1 LVTVVT
7 SIRVTAL
14 QNRVMTTLTAELT
27 VGELAARLPGSVRV
41 FEKHQIDFCCGG
53 TIPLE
58 AACAR
63 RGLNPAA
70 VLEEIEAANAAPYAH
85 TTDWQSA
92 GLDVLL
98 DHILST
104 HHKYMKTELPRLE
117 GMLAKVTAAH
127 GERHG
132 DLLRSLA
139 AVFAPMKEELDGHLM
154 KEEMVLF
161 PLIRSLELAN
171 QTGTPA
177 PWSHCG
183 SVRNPLRV
191 MLMEHDSAGAAL
203 VRMRGLTGDYT
214 APRDACNTFLAL
226 YSGLE
231 EMEADLHRH
240 IHLENNI
247 LFPKAL
253 ALE

>member
-1 LVTVVT
+1 M
-7 SIRVTAL
+7 A
-14 QNRVMTTLTAELT
+14 AELT

-70 VLEEIEAANAAPYAH
+70 VLEEIDAANAAPSAH

-104 HHKYMKTELPRLE
+104 HHRYMKTELPRLE

-154 KEEMVLF
+154 KRRCVPL
-161 PLIRSLELAN
+161 PLIRAWSWPIRPA
-171 QTGTPA
+171 PA

-191 MLMEHDSAGAAL
+191 MLMEHDSLGAAL